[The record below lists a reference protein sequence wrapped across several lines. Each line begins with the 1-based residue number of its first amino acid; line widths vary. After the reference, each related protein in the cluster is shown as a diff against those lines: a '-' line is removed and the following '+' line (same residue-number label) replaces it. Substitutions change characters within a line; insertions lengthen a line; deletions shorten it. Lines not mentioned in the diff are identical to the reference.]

1 MSCED
6 CLAFPL
12 GLVDVAEECRTP
24 PFASGQDGC
33 QGSTTMQKFLRTG
46 RSADVRPVQ
55 NARLRMASSEVMSAV
70 LARVVDAQICE
81 RLAQKAQRP
90 LGAQAPA
97 DLIASL

>member
-1 MSCED
+1 
-6 CLAFPL
+6 
-12 GLVDVAEECRTP
+12 
-24 PFASGQDGC
+24 
-33 QGSTTMQKFLRTG
+33 
-46 RSADVRPVQ
+46 
-55 NARLRMASSEVMSAV
+55 MASSEVMSAV